1 MATSTAPRDGDLPD
15 RLVFRARCAITALMK
30 RALLSLA
37 LAFVLSPALAGGM
50 AEMPRDM
57 AVLTVG
63 GMVGKTNRGPLDAKR
78 DILLAEHKAAFKSA
92 FAFDRA
98 MLLALPQA
106 TVTAQPSTYD
116 KPASFSGPVLS
127 ELLGFLEAAKVKV
140 TVMALDGFAGWLAPE
155 DIDGSD
161 WILALSADGVPLGLG
176 QEGPIW
182 LVRSGAPKT
191 DAGDPSH
198 GDWVWNVFYI
208 HIGE

>member
-1 MATSTAPRDGDLPD
+1 
-15 RLVFRARCAITALMK
+15 MK
-30 RALLSLA
+30 RALLALA
-37 LAFVLSPALAGGM
+37 LAYGLSPALAAGGG
-50 AEMPRDM
+50 EPPRDM

-63 GMVGKTNRGPLDAKR
+63 GLVGKTNRGPLDPKR

-106 TVTAQPSTYD
+106 TVTARPD
-116 KPASFSGPVLS
+116 KFDKSATFSGPVLR
-127 ELLGFLEAAKVKV
+127 ELLGYLEAAKVKV
-140 TVMALDGFAGWLAPE
+140 TFTALAGWLAPE

-182 LVRSGAPKT
+182 LVKSGTHQANT
-191 DAGDPSH
+191 ADPRH

>member
-1 MATSTAPRDGDLPD
+1 MT
-15 RLVFRARCAITALMK
+15 

-37 LAFVLSPALAGGM
+37 LVLGLFPALAGAEG
-50 AEMPRDM
+50 EMPRDM

-63 GMVGKTNRGPLDAKR
+63 GMVGKTNRGPLDPKR
-78 DILLAEHKAAFKSA
+78 DILLAEHKAEFKSA

-98 MLLALPQA
+98 MLLALPQG
-106 TVTAQPSTYD
+106 TVTAQPEKFD
-116 KPASFSGPVLS
+116 KPATFSGPVLR
-127 ELLGFLEAAKVKV
+127 ELLGYLEAAKVKV

-155 DIDGSD
+155 DLQGSD

-182 LVRSGAPKT
+182 LLKSGTHEVNTA
-191 DAGDPSH
+191 DPRH

>member
-1 MATSTAPRDGDLPD
+1 
-15 RLVFRARCAITALMK
+15 MK
-30 RALLSLA
+30 HALLSLA
-37 LAFVLSPALAGGM
+37 LVLGLSPAPAGG
-50 AEMPRDM
+50 EDKMPRDM

-63 GMVGKTNRGPLDAKR
+63 GMIGQTNRGPLDPKR

-98 MLLALPQA
+98 MLLALPQG
-106 TVTAQPSTYD
+106 TVAAQPENFD
-116 KPASFSGPVLS
+116 KPANFSGPVLR
-127 ELLGFLEAAKVKV
+127 ELLGYLEAAKAKV
-140 TVMALDGFAGWLAPE
+140 TFMALDGFAGWLAPE
-155 DIDGSD
+155 DIEGSD

-182 LVRSGAPKT
+182 LLKSGTHEVDTT
-191 DAGDPSH
+191 DPRH